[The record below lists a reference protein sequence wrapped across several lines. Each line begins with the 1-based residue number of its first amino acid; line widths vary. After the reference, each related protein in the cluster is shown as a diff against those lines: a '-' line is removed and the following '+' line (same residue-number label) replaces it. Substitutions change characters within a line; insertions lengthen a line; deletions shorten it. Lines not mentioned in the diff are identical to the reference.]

1 MKFFERA
8 PLPVAEGDNDNDR
21 SGILPA
27 GATQSGE
34 TTKVFD
40 MSKMQALDKRM
51 EDQRI
56 ADEKKRE
63 EALSAD
69 TTVFSLEAL
78 KRQRQDF
85 YRSSKDQQ
93 EVADLYEQGQALEK
107 LDPMPEPGSR
117 IRVTRVV
124 SMDADRRAEWRAF
137 ADAMYQT
144 RRLEEERY
152 KPGPFHDVTTPQEQA
167 AGMQLFAR
175 SEQPPIQPG
184 SAASDRYLD
193 IATEAEKRQGMEV
206 FARAPGTMPEPI
218 EDLTEFAELDEEEDA
233 RQHQE
238 ILAKIM
244 NKTDEIYQKRVGPSP
259 ASKKA
264 A

>member
-1 MKFFERA
+1 
-8 PLPVAEGDNDNDR
+8 
-21 SGILPA
+21 
-27 GATQSGE
+27 
-34 TTKVFD
+34 
-40 MSKMQALDKRM
+40 
-51 EDQRI
+51 
-56 ADEKKRE
+56 
-63 EALSAD
+63 
-69 TTVFSLEAL
+69 
-78 KRQRQDF
+78 
-85 YRSSKDQQ
+85 
-93 EVADLYEQGQALEK
+93 
-107 LDPMPEPGSR
+107 
-117 IRVTRVV
+117 
-124 SMDADRRAEWRAF
+124 
-137 ADAMYQT
+137 
-144 RRLEEERY
+144 
-152 KPGPFHDVTTPQEQA
+152 
-167 AGMQLFAR
+167 LFAR

-244 NKTDEIYQKRVGPSP
+244 NKTDEIYQKRVGSSP